1 MSDVHYSTK
10 QSPRQGPQ
18 SRKDVELRHST
29 LVAKVTSETP
39 EPEDTIFPLDTYISQ
54 YAAAVDATLLDRI
67 QDMFGI
73 TPSIVSAKEASY
85 RNDYLTRAM
94 QSAQDLGLR
103 LLVINKAGMG
113 SGKTEISISA
123 LRSYRTLYV
132 TPRKAISHDIEAKL
146 QSVNINTNPS
156 VETKHV
162 HTTGYIKRSGKDNLR
177 KWCDAGP
184 FVVVLEEATQQQT
197 SIHAAYATVGM
208 EARLVEAAYGAKTE
222 YEAQDVLKTSAFDV
236 NTLPYADVVA
246 MILRNNNIKHIIV
259 NDADFTADCLD
270 IFNEVSGVRAIVVS
284 GGGCAIGAE
293 YPDKYLKKCGEDAF
307 SYSAKTSRIYRIEG
321 RFAHS
326 LKKAVNAGF
335 KNKGNTILFAL
346 ANLVSTL
353 NQNKRALVF
362 VPNVGVAQ
370 AIMRYVAI
378 PNVLGS
384 DRMIKAVM
392 LNKDNIEQ
400 MHGDQSINAE
410 VADADIVFHTTAVT
424 AGTSFVPLSGQLGDI
439 SFGLHL
445 FIVDYFSG
453 PRPKYATARDYLA
466 ANDFGQML
474 GRDRTGHKVDVI
486 VCVGKDCAVQARA
499 HKKDRPRLE
508 ALHKAIMYVWA
519 VAIEVHGPIWEDDL
533 NDVYVKNEVPW
544 CTEHTL
550 MHKIDTVIAP
560 EIDRIAYDIHS
571 GDGVRL
577 DPNHM
582 LTLLAALYRHYA
594 KFTMRNGPNK
604 QLWDRVTAVAN
615 RLRDALLETIPGS
628 YAEHVKRSAD
638 HLMRVWGAHL
648 DIKLTYENVE
658 EYTEV
663 IADTLKKNGYNVNDA
678 IDPSDE
684 AIEKLH
690 IIKIWHIIKPGKDAH
705 IWSVSENA
713 GTATKAVPTSDDA
726 VMRDVTA
733 FSVSGPI
740 LALNAPDTEKM
751 KNNHAHPVGVT
762 SELEAHTQHIAKLY
776 AKRCAQS
783 APKRDLAAEAAARMR
798 KLREIHIEETVEQLK
813 TVRAAPYPRYEKCVA
828 SAIDMCGGMVTH
840 KRITDAMSRFK
851 KSEDFG
857 TKTSEAELVAM
868 LPDHVK
874 GRHITCRVHYAVV
887 DGIMQEAGLSS
898 RVTVNTRAGF
908 MSTLM
913 ALSWLDPTWGV
924 RHEEL
929 LKQIGNK
936 YVNGVDGYDT
946 VSEERTFGMVK
957 NALAV
962 FEWQCDRIMPAIK
975 TSKVDHSP
983 ERSIKAFMAPQTSR
997 HMTSLEQGYC
1007 QALMSI
1013 YGGGDEDVTIK
1024 EMADKIVQ
1032 SLFGGFKTC
1041 AANILRLHKHFEEI
1055 VVDTDG
1061 LHDAD
1066 SGRNKRSIEK
1076 INLHH
1081 LSAIMLWRW
1090 VVTEALGRFTQVFRD
1105 NGKLFLVV
1113 DTIGI
1118 TQ

>member
-1 MSDVHYSTK
+1 MNREHYSDK
-10 QSPRQGPQ
+10 APSSQGAQ
-18 SRKDVELRHST
+18 TGKEVEIHHSNMMAQV
-29 LVAKVTSETP
+29 VATTP
-39 EPEDTIFPLDTYISQ
+39 EPEDAVLTLDPYISQ
-54 YAAAVDATLLDRI
+54 YAATVDALLLERLYA
-67 QDMFGI
+67 QFGMK
-73 TPSIVSAKEASY
+73 PQIVSAREFVAHNK
-85 RNDYLTRAM
+85 YLGRVM
-94 QSAQDLGLR
+94 QSAQDVGSR
-103 LLVINKAGMG
+103 LFVINRAGMG
-113 SGKTEISISA
+113 AGKTELSISA

-132 TPRKAISHDIEAKL
+132 TPRKALSHDIESKL
-146 QSVNINTNPS
+146 KSVNINTHPPA
-156 VETKHV
+156 ETKHV
-162 HTTGYIKRSGKDNLR
+162 HTTGYIKSNGKDSLR
-177 KWCDAGP
+177 KWCEAGP
-184 FVVVLEEATQQQT
+184 FVVVLEEVTQQHT
-197 SIHAAYATVGM
+197 SVHAAYATVGL
-208 EARLVEAAYGAKTE
+208 EARLAETAYGAKTE
-222 YEAQDVLKTSAFDV
+222 YELCDVLKTSAFDV
-236 NTLPYADVVA
+236 NTLSHADVVA
-246 MILRNNNIKHIIV
+246 TVLRHVNVKHIIV
-259 NDADFTADCLD
+259 NDADFNSDCLD
-270 IFNEVSGVRAIVVS
+270 AFSELSGVIPLVIS
-284 GGGCAIGAE
+284 GSGCAVGAE
-293 YPDKYLKKCGEDAF
+293 HTDKYLKKCGEDAF
-307 SYSAKTSRIYRIEG
+307 LYSKKTSRIYHVEG

-335 KNKGNTILFAL
+335 GKKGHTVLSAL

-362 VPNVGVAQ
+362 VPNVGAAQ

-400 MHGDQSINAE
+400 MSGDQSINAE
-410 VADADIVFHTTAVT
+410 VSDADIVFHTTAVT
-424 AGTSFVPLSGQLGDI
+424 AGTSFVPLSGQLGDT

-533 NDVYVKNEVPW
+533 NYSYAKNNVHE
-544 CTEHTL
+544 CTEYTL
-550 MHKIDTVIAP
+550 MHKIDTVIEP
-560 EIDRIAYDIHS
+560 EIVRIADEILL

-577 DPNHM
+577 DPNNM
-582 LTLLAALYRHYA
+582 LTLLAALYRNYA
-594 KFTMRNGPNK
+594 QFTLRNGPNK
-604 QLWDRVTAVAN
+604 QLWEKVTAVAN
-615 RLRDALLETIPGS
+615 RLRDALLKAAPGS

-658 EYTEV
+658 EYIEV
-663 IADTLKKNGYNVNDA
+663 ISDTLKKNGYAVNDA

-690 IIKIWHIIKPGKDAH
+690 IIKIWHIIKPGKYAH
-705 IWSVSENA
+705 IWSVRENA
-713 GTATKAVPTSDDA
+713 GTAIKAVPTSDDA

-733 FSVSGPI
+733 FSVSSP
-740 LALNAPDTEKM
+740 LLTLNASETEKM
-751 KNNHAHPVGVT
+751 KNNYAHPVGVT
-762 SELEAHTQHIAKLY
+762 NALEVHTRHIAKLY
-776 AKRCAQS
+776 EKRCAQS
-783 APKRDLAAEAAARMR
+783 EPKRDLAAEAAARMR
-798 KLREIHIEETVEQLK
+798 KLREIHIEETKEQLK
-813 TVRAAPYPRYEKCVA
+813 IVRAAPYPRYEKCTA
-828 SAIDMCGGMVTH
+828 SAIDMCGGMSTH

-874 GRHITCRVHYAVV
+874 GRHIPCRVHYAAV

-898 RVTVNTRAGF
+898 RVNVNTRAGF

-913 ALSWLDPTWGV
+913 ALSWLDPTWGD
-924 RHEEL
+924 RHEDL

-946 VSEERTFGMVK
+946 VSEERTLSMVK
-957 NALAV
+957 NSLAV

-975 TSKVDHSP
+975 TSGVVHSP
-983 ERSIKAFMAPQTSR
+983 ERSMKTFMAPQTSR
-997 HMTSLEQGYC
+997 HMTSLERGYC
-1007 QALMSI
+1007 QALMGI

-1024 EMADKIVQ
+1024 QVADKIVQ
-1032 SLFGGFKTC
+1032 DLFGGTKSC
-1041 AANILRLHKHFEEI
+1041 AALILRLHKHFEEI
-1055 VVDTDG
+1055 TVDTDG
-1061 LHDAD
+1061 LHDDD
-1066 SGRNKRSIEK
+1066 SGRNVRNKEK

-1113 DTIGI
+1113 DTIGE
-1118 TQ
+1118 TR